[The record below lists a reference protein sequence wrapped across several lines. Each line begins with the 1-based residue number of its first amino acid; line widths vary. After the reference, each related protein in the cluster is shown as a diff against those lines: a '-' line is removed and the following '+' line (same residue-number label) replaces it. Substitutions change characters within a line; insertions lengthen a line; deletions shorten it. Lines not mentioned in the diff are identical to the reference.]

1 MNSETLLLRQINPS
15 FIQNGRVTSQA
26 FRPTPKDENKLS
38 VYDGDQIT
46 PEASW
51 QHFTLNPLCH
61 SVGVMAVSQ
70 GQCAEQSVPVVPDP
84 DPNGVPFPEHAYLS
98 FSDMSKGEIERKAK
112 ALSSKAKERNWLYQ
126 VL

>member
-15 FIQNGRVTSQA
+15 FVQNGRVTSQA

-46 PEASW
+46 PENSW
-51 QHFTLNPLCH
+51 RHFTSNPLCR

-70 GQCAEQSVPVVPDP
+70 KECKEQCINVEPD
-84 DPNGVPFPEHAYLS
+84 GVPFPEHAYLD
-98 FSDMSKGEIERKAK
+98 FSNMSKGEIERKAK
-112 ALSSKAKERNWLYQ
+112 VLITKAQQPGWLYDVGNSTQ
-126 VL
+126 